1 MGVMALLSSRRFLNG
16 FRSSVLALVLL
27 AAVPAHAEEN
37 PAFILPVEGS
47 LLRNATDFWIQIY
60 SKYTTEQ
67 GVIHDAKD
75 LRIIYEVVSF
85 KGTSRAQ
92 SKAVKSVKE
101 KYKKLLMKLHH
112 LKLDEKPER
121 IADLSEEE
129 KRVYDLF
136 LDTSDKSRFLNAAHF
151 KRLRFQLGQKDRMLA
166 GIKESGRYLPFM
178 EEIFTQ
184 AGLPLE
190 LTRLPFVES
199 SFNTRARSK
208 VGASGIW
215 QFMRTTGKHYLRITN
230 VLDERNDPLRAT
242 EAASKLLKTN
252 FDSLGSWALAVT
264 AYNHGRTGIMKAVRK
279 LGTEN
284 LEEIIESNKSR
295 SFGFA
300 SSNFFACLLAAIE
313 VERNSEKYFGQFD
326 RERPHFFYE
335 VELPNPILMKNLVR
349 FMGVN
354 EETLVDLN
362 PGFASTV
369 VKNHSMIPAKY
380 RLRLPME
387 GLGTTSDKEAH
398 ARVFL
403 AGFEKIPDNF
413 RGITVKKKKGS

>member
-1 MGVMALLSSRRFLNG
+1 MVLLRPRRFLNG
-16 FRSSVLALVLL
+16 FRSTVCALLL
-27 AAVPAHAEEN
+27 LIAAPSRAEEH
-37 PAFILPVEGS
+37 PSFILPLEGS

-60 SKYTTEQ
+60 SKHTTEE
-67 GVIHDAKD
+67 GLIHDAKD
-75 LRIIYEVVSF
+75 LRIIYEVVSV
-85 KGTSRAQ
+85 KGSSRAQ
-92 SKAVKSVKE
+92 SKAIKVVKE
-101 KYKKLLMKLHH
+101 KYKTLLMKLHH
-112 LKLDEKPER
+112 LKLDEHPER
-121 IADLSEEE
+121 LADLSEEE

-136 LDTSDKSRFLNAAHF
+136 RDTSDKSRFLNAAHF

-178 EEIFTQ
+178 EELFSQ

-199 SFNTRARSK
+199 SFNTKARSK

-215 QFMRTTGKHYLRITN
+215 QFMRTTGKHYLRITP

-242 EAASKLLKTN
+242 EAAAKLLKTN
-252 FDSLGSWALAVT
+252 YDSLGSWALAVT

-284 LEEIIESNKSR
+284 LEEIIETNKSR

-313 VERNSEKYFGQFD
+313 VEKNAEKYFGKFD

-354 EETLVDLN
+354 EESLVDLN
-362 PGFASTV
+362 PGFSSTV
-369 VKNHSMIPAKY
+369 VKNKSMIPAKY
-380 RLRLPME
+380 RLRLPMD
-387 GLGTTSDKEAH
+387 GIGTASDKEAQV
-398 ARVFL
+398 RVFL
-403 AGFEKIPDNF
+403 AGFEKIPDSF
-413 RGITVKKKKGS
+413 RGATVKKKKGS